1 MFFKFIFLL
10 AVAFVCAYSLDIK
23 FSKFL
28 DVLKAKYFFKQ
39 PVLYQK
45 NQSSKLV
52 FKPVYY
58 GSAIMIR
65 S

>member
-1 MFFKFIFLL
+1 MFFNFIFLL
-10 AVAFVCAYSLDIK
+10 AIAFVCAYSLDIK

-39 PVLYQK
+39 PILYQ
-45 NQSSKLV
+45 NQNTKLV